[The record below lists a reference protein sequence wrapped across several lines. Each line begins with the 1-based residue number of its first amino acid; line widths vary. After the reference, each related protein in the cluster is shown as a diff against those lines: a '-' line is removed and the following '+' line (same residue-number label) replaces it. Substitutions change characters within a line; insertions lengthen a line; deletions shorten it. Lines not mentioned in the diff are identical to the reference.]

1 MYEKFSEN
9 AIKSIIISQDLA
21 RADKSKFVE
30 LHHILG
36 SLILNKKSSAG
47 VILSKLK
54 IQAKDIFFK
63 EIKDKST
70 FYEVPLSKSSKNIIQ
85 KALEES
91 KKVERRGT
99 YLRSIFILKAIII
112 DNSKSLNILKNDLE
126 NKRSAILNEIKIF
139 EEFVPDL
146 SKYESA
152 LPPNNINSEREILG
166 SILLDS
172 QIIHRLVDILE
183 PEYFYSS
190 KHQDIFRCALL
201 LNKQNKSTDLREMS
215 NILSKK
221 GLLGKI
227 GGDIYLMDLVESLP
241 EISSLENQ
249 IISLK
254 KNYLK
259 RIAKKSLEF

>member
-1 MYEKFSEN
+1 MISETFSEN
-9 AIKSIIISQDLA
+9 TIESILISQDLA
-21 RADKSKFVE
+21 RAEKAKFVE

-54 IQAKDIFFK
+54 FQPKKIYPKDIR
-63 EIKDKST
+63 DNGT
-70 FYEVPLSKSSKNIIQ
+70 FYEVPLSNSSKKIIQ

-91 KKVERRGT
+91 KKVYRWKT
-99 YLRSIFILKAIII
+99 YLRSIFILKALIKDKKISI
-112 DNSKSLNILKNDLE
+112 NYFKNDLDQK
-126 NKRSAILNEIKIF
+126 NSAILNEIKIF
-139 EEFVPDL
+139 EEFAPDL
-146 SKYESA
+146 PIHKSE
-152 LPPNNINSEREILG
+152 LPPNDIKSEREIIG
-166 SILLDS
+166 SILLNS
-172 QIIHRLVDILE
+172 QVIHSIVNILK

-201 LNKQNKSTDLREMS
+201 LNKQNKYTDLNEMS

-227 GGDIYLMDLVESLP
+227 GGDIYLIDLVESLDGFLT
-241 EISSLENQ
+241 LEKQ

-259 RIAKKSLEF
+259 RIEQV